1 MARRFGTTE
10 EELAALERSDLTV
23 FTLRERTALEFAEK
37 LTLDSNQV
45 GDDLFRELRS
55 FFNEG
60 EIIEIAAVA
69 GIFNYFNRVNNAL
82 QMEPTR

>member
-10 EELAALERSDLTV
+10 EELAALERGDLTV
-23 FTLRERTALEFAEK
+23 FTPRERTALEFAEK

-45 GDDLFRELRS
+45 SDDLFRELRS

>member
-10 EELAALERSDLTV
+10 EELAALERGDLAT
-23 FTLRERTALEFAEK
+23 FAPRERKALEFAEK
-37 LTLDSNQV
+37 LTRDSNRV
-45 GDDLFRELRS
+45 SDDLFRELRS